1 MSSKKHQKT
10 PSYKLTRKMWEVN
23 PQEKTMKN
31 RNEKRVSEK
40 KLIEELLDDVEMDK
54 YSEYDD
60 FD

>member
-10 PSYKLTRKMWEVN
+10 PSYKLTRKTWEVN
-23 PQEKTMKN
+23 PQQKTMKN

-40 KLIEELLDDVEMDK
+40 KLIEELLEDTKLEK
-54 YSEYDD
+54 YDEYDD

>member
-1 MSSKKHQKT
+1 MSSKRHQK
-10 PSYKLTRKMWEVN
+10 PSYKLTRKTWEVN
-23 PQEKTMKN
+23 PQQKVLKN

-40 KLIEELLDDVEMDK
+40 KLIEELLDDAEMDK